1 MAQSGFLMIPSLFIT
16 LATIIVMGFAFVKVI
31 GMMIMKDL
39 DVIPGL
45 VALSVLR
52 GIFAVTIWSHSDF
65 IAGASFVV
73 MLTLMAFYPFAE
85 TQLEKLQH
93 REIDVAGL
101 EKAFQTAIQ
110 RPDNIA
116 VRFQIAQIVYDLGLP
131 GHAIAISESTLHA
144 LSAQW
149 DDVQNRSLRDVFRS
163 EEQTAKQWRR
173 TLTDPQAFRE
183 VACPK
188 CGKPN
193 PAGQLAC
200 VGCGGPFLLEL
211 ARRLDK
217 RSSFVGKLVL
227 SWAAL
232 AVFLVSAVVLSTK
245 LSGIPLYLAFL
256 VALGA
261 VGALLFR
268 LFRDPQLARQR
279 T

>member
-1 MAQSGFLMIPSLFIT
+1 MAQSGFFMIPSLFIT
-16 LATIIVMGFAFVKVI
+16 LATIIVMGFGFVRVI
-31 GMMIMKDL
+31 GMMIMKEL
-39 DVIPGL
+39 DVVPGFL
-45 VALSVLR
+45 ALAALL
-52 GIFAVTIWSHSDF
+52 GIFAVTIYSHSEF
-65 IAGASFVV
+65 VAGATFVV

-116 VRFQIAQIVYDLGLP
+116 VRFQIAQIVYDLGLH
-131 GHAIAISESTLHA
+131 GHAIAISETTLQA
-144 LSAQW
+144 LSTQW
-149 DDVQNRSLRDVFRS
+149 DDVQNRSLRDVFRG
-163 EEQTAKQWRR
+163 EEQTVKQWRR
-173 TLTDPQAFRE
+173 TLRDPQAFRE

-193 PAGQLAC
+193 PPGQLAC

-232 AVFLVSAVVLSTK
+232 AVFLVAAVMMSTK
-245 LSGIPLYLAFL
+245 LSGVPLYLMFF
-256 VALGA
+256 VALGL
-261 VGALLFR
+261 VGGLLSW
-268 LFRDPQLARQR
+268 LFRDPQLGRQR